1 MPHTTTTTNAPV
13 AKQTAHTPG
22 PWKVMPCPVHG
33 GKHPY
38 HDQRWIAAAETQIE
52 FGATPEDWRCETG
65 SLICEMRD
73 GAPENARLIAAAPE
87 LLAALTEIAELAEKG
102 AIMIHETGKPTWSL
116 VDAVSSIAR
125 AAIAKATGGA
135 K

>member
-1 MPHTTTTTNAPV
+1 MKNITTTNAPV
-13 AKQTAHTPG
+13 DTQTAHTPG

-33 GKHPY
+33 GRHPL
-38 HDQRWIAAAETQIE
+38 HDQRWIATAETQIE

-73 GAPENARLIAAAPE
+73 GEPANARLIAASPC
-87 LLAALTEIAELAEKG
+87 LLSALERLANAVDSHCRAITTAALIELDDA
-102 AIMIHETGKPTWSL
+102 AIN
-116 VDAVSSIAR
+116 AR
-125 AAIAKATGGA
+125 AAIAIATGGA